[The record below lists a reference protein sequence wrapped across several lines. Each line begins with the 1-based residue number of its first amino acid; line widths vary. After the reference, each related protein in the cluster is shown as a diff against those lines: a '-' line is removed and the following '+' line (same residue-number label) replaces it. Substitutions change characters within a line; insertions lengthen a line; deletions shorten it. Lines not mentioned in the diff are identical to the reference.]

1 VSADLRAL
9 AFRLGGEVS
18 GGQVLCPGPGHCPRD
33 RSLAVRPNGPD
44 NFLVHSFAGDDALVC
59 LHYVREKLGL
69 NVGRPQSYRPS
80 ERPAR
85 TAPKPSNPLW
95 WRAIWREASDPRG
108 TLVEKYLAS
117 RGLPLP
123 EEAASEAIRFHPVC
137 PFGPKTTTPAMVA
150 LVRDIRS
157 NEPGAI
163 HRTALDS
170 LGRKREIDGKDRMA
184 VGPTKN
190 GVVKLS
196 PDEEVTYGL
205 AIAEGIETTLSLRLM
220 PDWSASPVWA
230 CLFAGNLADFPLLS
244 GIETLVVGVDHDE
257 AGRKAAAQAIMRWH
271 DAGRETFI
279 LKAKRR
285 GDDLNDLVRPEG

>member
-1 VSADLRAL
+1 MSSDLRAL
-9 AFRLGGEVS
+9 AHRLGGEVS
-18 GGQVLCPGPGHCPRD
+18 GSQVLCPGPDHGPKD

-69 NVGRPQSYRPS
+69 NVGRPQSYKPS
-80 ERPAR
+80 EGSAP

-95 WRAIWREASDPRG
+95 WRAIWREAYDPRG

-123 EEAASEAIRFHPVC
+123 DEAAGEALRFHPRC
-137 PFGPKTTTPAMVA
+137 PFGGTTTPAMVA
-150 LVRDIRS
+150 LVYDIRS
-157 NEPGAI
+157 NEPIGI

-170 LGRKREIDGKDRMA
+170 PGRKRAIDGKDRMA
-184 VGPTKN
+184 LGPIK
-190 GVVKLS
+190 GGAVKLT

-205 AIAEGIETTLSLRLM
+205 AIGEGIETTLSLKLV
-220 PDWSASPVWA
+220 PDWGASPVWA
-230 CLFAGNLADFPLLS
+230 CLFASNLADFPLLS

-257 AGRKAAAQAIMRWH
+257 AGCKAAAQAIMRWH

-285 GDDLNDLVRPEG
+285 GNDLNDLVRPKG